1 MRKSAVL
8 TAILLVAG
16 PLAAGPLAAGP
27 LVAGPL
33 AAGPLAAPAG
43 PATASVTKEQLDKAI
58 AKLIANAEIW
68 AQDKNIPTNDLAD
81 LNSLKFDKES
91 APVIIAA
98 LGGIKRDTEGL
109 YATAR
114 LLERL
119 QGSDLETIRAVLPE
133 VQRIHLPAKGL
144 YRSFSPK
151 NKVKEDS
158 LVMPKW
164 DPRMSTENIM
174 ARMGSL
180 DGLRE
185 AKKQRDLPIAKQ
197 NEAVWDIEQ
206 AAYKLL
212 SVGGDQSDDGKAMMA
227 MALAE
232 RANDGIFAIILDA
245 YQAAAPKMEP
255 ARAVKLY
262 QVLRPHALRLRMQG
276 AKNYTNRGKSLL
288 HSDAVSTA
296 GSIQESAGLKVLALI
311 NTLVDAA
318 KDKSLAKVP
327 VPTQKEIDEFNK
339 KKK

>member
-1 MRKSAVL
+1 MRKSVVL
-8 TAILLVAG
+8 TTILLASG
-16 PLAAGPLAAGP
+16 L
-27 LVAGPL
+27 
-33 AAGPLAAPAG
+33 
-43 PATASVTKEQLDKAI
+43 ATAGRLATAGVTKEQLDKAI

-68 AQDKNIPTNDLAD
+68 AQDKNILTNDLAD

-151 NKVKEDS
+151 NKAKEDS
-158 LVMPKW
+158 LVMPKF

-212 SVGGDQSDDGKAMMA
+212 AVGGDQSDDGKAMTA

-232 RANDGIFAIILDA
+232 RANDGVFAIILDA

-276 AKNYTNRGKSLL
+276 KKKYTCKGKSLI
-288 HSDAVSTA
+288 SPDATSTMSTVDDYA
-296 GSIQESAGLKVLALI
+296 GIKLAALL
-311 NTLVDAA
+311 NKLVVVA
-318 KDKSLAKVP
+318 KDKSLAPMP
-327 VPTQKEIDEFNK
+327 VPTPKEVDDFNQPK
-339 KKK
+339 K

>member
-1 MRKSAVL
+1 MRKLVVL
-8 TAILLVAG
+8 TAVL
-16 PLAAGPLAAGP
+16 LAAGALAAR
-27 LVAGPL
+27 
-33 AAGPLAAPAG
+33 PLAAPAG
-43 PATASVTKEQLDKAI
+43 PATAGVTKEQLDKAI

-68 AQDKNIPTNDLAD
+68 AQNKNIPTNDLAD
-81 LNSLKFDKES
+81 LGSLKFDKES
-91 APVIIAA
+91 APVITAA
-98 LGGIKRDTEGL
+98 LGGIKRDTEGF

-133 VQRIHLPAKGL
+133 VQRVHLLAKDM

-151 NKVKEDS
+151 NKAKEDS

-164 DPRMSTENIM
+164 DPKMSTENIM
-174 ARMGSL
+174 ARMGSIESMR
-180 DGLRE
+180 DAR
-185 AKKQRDLPIAKQ
+185 KQRCIPIAKQ

-212 SVGGDQSDDGKAMMA
+212 AVGGDQSDDGKAMTA

-232 RANDGIFAIILDA
+232 RANDGVFAIILDA

-262 QVLRPHALRLRMQG
+262 RVLRPHALRLRMQ
-276 AKNYTNRGKSLL
+276 AKKKYTCKGKSQFNADTT
-288 HSDAVSTA
+288 SEM
-296 GSIQESAGLKVLALI
+296 GSIDESAGLKVLALI

-318 KDKSLAKVP
+318 KDKGLAKVP
-327 VPTQKEIDEFNK
+327 VPTQQEIDEFNK